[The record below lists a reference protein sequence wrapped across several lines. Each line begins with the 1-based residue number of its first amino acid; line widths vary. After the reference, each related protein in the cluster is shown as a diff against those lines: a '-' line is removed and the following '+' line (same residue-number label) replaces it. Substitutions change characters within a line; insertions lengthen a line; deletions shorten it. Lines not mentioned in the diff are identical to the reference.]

1 MAGFAAEFLI
11 FSGSFA
17 LAPVYA
23 VIAVVGLL
31 ATAIFLLT
39 VLQKVFTGPE
49 QAAWSSLRDLSGSET
64 AALLPLLILV
74 FWVGLV
80 PDGWLSF
87 SDLSSQLLANL
98 LR

>member
-1 MAGFAAEFLI
+1 MEQVAM
-11 FSGSFA
+11 
-17 LAPVYA
+17 V
-23 VIAVVGLL
+23 
-31 ATAIFLLT
+31 LT
-39 VLQKVFTGPE
+39 
-49 QAAWSSLRDLSGSET
+49 DLSGSET

-80 PDGWLSF
+80 PDDWLSF